1 MCSWNWVRVVLNETP
16 QIAQGKVQMFCL
28 QEAFWR
34 AICYLSVYNSPWVQ
48 SSLWENLGSASR
60 AINGMLTTDWLY
72 IPCVWCR
79 PAPLTPVSVSSP
91 DRDKVNLG
99 PGARSFPHPRV
110 HRELIIVLL
119 WHNVISER
127 RHTPL
132 QNKSSQIKSSPHFT
146 RYVISKYRIWER
158 RGFLDYG

>member
-1 MCSWNWVRVVLNETP
+1 MNFTCTILLWILMCSWNWVRVVLNETP

-79 PAPLTPVSVSSP
+79 PAPSLLYPSHLLIGQSKPWTWCPLLSSSP
-91 DRDKVNLG
+91 CTPWTDNSTSLTQCYQ
-99 PGARSFPHPRV
+99 
-110 HRELIIVLL
+110 REAT
-119 WHNVISER
+119 HS
-127 RHTPL
+127 TA
-132 QNKSSQIKSSPHFT
+132 K
-146 RYVISKYRIWER
+146 
-158 RGFLDYG
+158 